1 MRKTQLTD
9 VIHYEKMSQKPN
21 ALLIQT
27 LQQTLDGLREFD
39 FKDFIGTGRFIPI
52 DTLPNE
58 YKIFISKDT
67 ASIVVYVGNYF
78 IPCDADGYF
87 FITIDNRSEADEQL
101 EVFKSKNLIDVER
114 KLWDTYAHESFKP

>member
-9 VIHYEKMSQKPN
+9 IIHYEKMSQKPN

-27 LQQTLDGLREFD
+27 LQQVLDGRREFD
-39 FKDFIGTGRFIPI
+39 FKDFIGTGKFIPI

-58 YKIFISKDT
+58 YKVFINKDT

-78 IPCDADGYF
+78 IQCDADGYF
-87 FITIDNRSEADEQL
+87 FITIDNRTEADEHL

>member
-39 FKDFIGTGRFIPI
+39 FKDFIGTVGLYLSTHYLTSTRYLSVRTQHPLLSTLEITSFHATQT
-52 DTLPNE
+52 DTSLSP
-58 YKIFISKDT
+58 
-67 ASIVVYVGNYF
+67 
-78 IPCDADGYF
+78 
-87 FITIDNRSEADEQL
+87 
-101 EVFKSKNLIDVER
+101 
-114 KLWDTYAHESFKP
+114 

>member
-1 MRKTQLTD
+1 MKKTQLTD
-9 VIHYEKMSQKPN
+9 IIHYEKMSQKPN

-27 LQQTLDGLREFD
+27 LQQVLDGRREFD
-39 FKDFIGTGRFIPI
+39 FKDFIGTGKFIPT
-52 DTLPNE
+52 DALPNE
-58 YKIFISKDT
+58 YKVFINKDT

-87 FITIDNRSEADEQL
+87 FITIDNRTEADEHL
-101 EVFKSKNLIDVER
+101 EVFKSKKLIDVER

>member
-1 MRKTQLTD
+1 MKKTQLID
-9 VIHYEKMSQKPN
+9 IIHYEKMSQKPN

-39 FKDFIGTGRFIPI
+39 FKDFIGTGRFVPI

-67 ASIVVYVGNYF
+67 ASVVIYAGAYF

-87 FITIDNRSEADEQL
+87 FITIDNRTEGDEHL
-101 EVFKSKNLIDVER
+101 ELFKSKKLIEVEQ

>member
-9 VIHYEKMSQKPN
+9 IIHYEKMSQKPN

-27 LQQTLDGLREFD
+27 LQQVLDGRREFD
-39 FKDFIGTGRFIPI
+39 FKDFIGTGKFIPI
-52 DTLPNE
+52 DALPNE
-58 YKIFISKDT
+58 YKVFINKDT

-87 FITIDNRSEADEQL
+87 FITIDNRTEADEHL

-114 KLWDTYAHESFKP
+114 KLWGTYAHESFKP

>member
-9 VIHYEKMSQKPN
+9 IIHYEKMSQKPN

-27 LQQTLDGLREFD
+27 LQQVLDGRREFD
-39 FKDFIGTGRFIPI
+39 FKDFIGTGKFIPI

-58 YKIFISKDT
+58 YKVFINKDT

-78 IPCDADGYF
+78 IPCDSDGYF
-87 FITIDNRSEADEQL
+87 FIAIDNRGEDDEHL
-101 EVFKSKNLIDVER
+101 EIFKSKKLIDVER